1 MNKEGGLSRVSPFSH
16 SAATI
21 LVKLYQKYITSD
33 IKKRGWG
40 KEKIYIYSSV
50 WFNSINIYKHILV
63 CYFNITHQYF
73 KLPWLLFFF
82 SHPSGKIPTSVEP
95 PVCLRY
101 ACNRTALFLFICTSK
116 TVSLSIRKYSL
127 ICNYTFISVLK
138 DAIKCVFSL

>member
-1 MNKEGGLSRVSPFSH
+1 MDWAGLVPSPTQLQLFWSNYTKTISPLTSRREDG
-16 SAATI
+16 A
-21 LVKLYQKYITSD
+21 
-33 IKKRGWG
+33 KK
-40 KEKIYIYSSV
+40 KIYIYNSV

-63 CYFNITHQYF
+63 CYFNITHEYF

-95 PVCLRY
+95 PVCLQY

-127 ICNYTFISVLK
+127 ICNYTFLSVLK
-138 DAIKCVFSL
+138 DAIKCVFSP